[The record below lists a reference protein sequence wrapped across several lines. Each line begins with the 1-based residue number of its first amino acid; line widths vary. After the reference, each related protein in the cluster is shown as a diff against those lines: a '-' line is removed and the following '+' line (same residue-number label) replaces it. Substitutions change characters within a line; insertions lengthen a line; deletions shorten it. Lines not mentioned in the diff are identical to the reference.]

1 MRARAMLTVSSA
13 LLRAAYVS
21 SALALAAMP
30 HNSSAQKLYKH
41 VDEKGN
47 VSFSD
52 RPQKADQKSEKT
64 QKPNVASREATR
76 QTQIGEQNSR
86 REEAAE
92 RMAAQRRA
100 AAVAQRERAE
110 KAKQQRAEEES
121 NPSRAPR
128 QVRIVR

>member
-1 MRARAMLTVSSA
+1 MLMTHTHVICFAAVLAVSSGTS
-13 LLRAAYVS
+13 L
-21 SALALAAMP
+21 
-30 HNSSAQKLYKH
+30 AQKMYRH

-52 RPQKADQKSEKT
+52 RPQKAEQKAEKT

-76 QTQIGEQNSR
+76 QLQIQDAASK

-92 RMAAQRRA
+92 RAAAQRRA

-110 KAKQQRAEEES
+110 KARQKREEEER
-121 NPSRAPR
+121 NPGSAPR
-128 QVRIVR
+128 PIRIVR